1 MAQGG
6 DSELTPERTHWSER
20 AGQSLGQSRLL
31 TDCVNGGAREDVLYL
46 TYHVLSKSGSLE
58 TALHLAD
65 NMLVSTIS
73 LEEKSDLYE
82 NLLFLSVVFVHRFFI
97 SLFFASPLVSS
108 HSV

>member
-1 MAQGG
+1 M
-6 DSELTPERTHWSER
+6 
-20 AGQSLGQSRLL
+20 
-31 TDCVNGGAREDVLYL
+31 NGGAREDGLYL
-46 TYHVLSKSGSLE
+46 TYHVLLKSGSLE

-82 NLLFLSVVFVHRFFI
+82 NLLFLSVVFVHRVFI